1 MLQYEAFLLLLD
13 AVFFCSIYVLYLML
27 VEQQRNYW
35 YPKVQETTPFASE
48 AKTQAMVR

>member
-1 MLQYEAFLLLLD
+1 MLQYEAVLLLLD
-13 AVFFCSIYVLYLML
+13 AVFCSIYVLYLML

-48 AKTQAMVR
+48 AETQAMVR